1 VEIDV
6 TELSELV
13 DPAERALL
21 ASQRL
26 AEYQAVSGELSRI
39 RREALEELNV
49 NGLTQTEI
57 AAMLGMTRSRI
68 GQLLSSGPKSE
79 RAFLGAGTLTVAIG
93 GKQEAN
99 KRGSGRVLAQEDLAA
114 FSHMKELARTLGLD
128 AQHEIVEPP
137 GFIDLNRDNL
147 VVICGP
153 RLSPLIGQILGSDRN
168 LGFDHDDQGW
178 YLVDRRLGLTH
189 RSPMDVGESRD
200 FAYVGRLPRIDGRGT
215 FLYIAGIHAIGAPGA
230 VHFLE
235 NHLAELYSEVKTKRF
250 SMLVACDFNSKT
262 LEVTASKRLSPI
274 YRPEGG

>member
-1 VEIDV
+1 MDIDV
-6 TELSELV
+6 RELGELA
-13 DPAERALL
+13 DPAERAQR

-26 AEYQAVSGELSRI
+26 AEYQAVAGELSRI
-39 RREALEELNV
+39 RREALEELIAA
-49 NGLTQTEI
+49 GRTQTDI
-57 AAMLGMTRSRI
+57 AAMLGMTRSRV

-79 RAFLGAGTLTVAIG
+79 RAFLGAGPLTIAIG

-114 FSHMKELARTLGLD
+114 FNQMKELARNLGLD
-128 AQHEIVEPP
+128 AQHEVVEPP

-147 VVICGP
+147 IVICGP

-178 YLVDRRLGLTH
+178 FLVDRSLGVTH
-189 RSPMDVGESRD
+189 RSPMDAGESKD
-200 FAYVGRLPRIDGRGT
+200 YAYVGRLPRIDGRGT

-250 SMLVACDFNSKT
+250 SMLVACEFDPKT
-262 LEVTASKRLSPI
+262 LQVTSSKRLSPI
-274 YRPEGG
+274 YRHEGG